1 MQVYATSNLQKARS
15 AFVIKIGMV
24 LHHWSISNACA
35 VRPQLHEVSSLAD
48 HSPIPTVRPSWVQGT
63 GGTGG
68 TGLVSPVACSIAG
81 MFLSKRSKTRLK
93 AVVRS
98 TRTNPEAAASND
110 DGIDYASDAFE
121 VRPVWKKGLG
131 VVATKPIKRGELLL
145 EEAPLLVFQNQS
157 FDVLFGDLQENLVD
171 ETSFDKWDTSL
182 RETLKS
188 RCNEEVFSKFWDL
201 ADSCS
206 ESVKA
211 ALGIART
218 NGIGLSEDSAGLFLL
233 LSRFNHSCKPNV
245 HNSWQE
251 DRQVQVLRSTCDI
264 DRGQE
269 LCISYLSLLT
279 LCAPA
284 NERLGEISDR
294 FGFDCMCESC
304 SRSKGASDW
313 RRERLSQLCDAF
325 SREEAVEDTSDS
337 IIWLNLRPRMPL
349 FFEVDKEVVSD
360 MTAQASKGRG
370 PSSSSSSSIVDDDV
384 VERIDMRDALRETV
398 DLLDEEFGGNPA
410 ARALVFFGAFRRALK
425 SRRVSAARSL
435 AAAAWKATVA
445 AEGPSW
451 RARQLESFAKDAR
464 RPRTPANGDKMWQT
478 AIWFEKA
485 KHHSLLF
492 PCPYVACLLYRFR
505 LKDLRLCWGLAVRIV
520 NTRRLL
526 AKQLTTLVLCQNAKS
541 EAKSCTQKMP
551 FTSGSKMQ

>member
-1 MQVYATSNLQKARS
+1 MLQVKNLQKARS
-15 AFVIKIGMV
+15 VFVKIVGMA
-24 LHHWSISNACA
+24 LHHWSACA
-35 VRPQLHEVSSLAD
+35 VRPQLHEVPSSLAD
-48 HSPIPTVRPSWVQGT
+48 HSPIPTVKRSWEQGA
-63 GGTGG
+63 G
-68 TGLVSPVACSIAG
+68 GLVSRVACLIAAG
-81 MFLSKRSKTRLK
+81 MFMSKRSKTKLK
-93 AVVRS
+93 AVAS
-98 TRTNPEAAASND
+98 TRRDPEAVSND

-121 VRPVWKKGLG
+121 VRPVGKKGLG

-157 FDVLFGDLQENLVD
+157 FDVLFGDLQEILVD

-182 RETLKS
+182 TETLKS

-206 ESVKA
+206 ESVKT

-294 FGFDCMCESC
+294 FGFDCICESC

-313 RRERLSQLCDAF
+313 RRERLAQLCDAF
-325 SREEAVEDTSDS
+325 SREEAMEDTSDS

-349 FFEVDKEVVSD
+349 FFEVDKDFVSE

-370 PSSSSSSSIVDDDV
+370 PSSSSSSSSVDDDV
-384 VERIDMRDALRETV
+384 VERLDMRDALRETV

-435 AAAAWKATVA
+435 AAAAWKATVE

-464 RPRTPANGDKMWQT
+464 RPRTPANGDKM
-478 AIWFEKA
+478 
-485 KHHSLLF
+485 
-492 PCPYVACLLYRFR
+492 
-505 LKDLRLCWGLAVRIV
+505 
-520 NTRRLL
+520 
-526 AKQLTTLVLCQNAKS
+526 
-541 EAKSCTQKMP
+541 
-551 FTSGSKMQ
+551 